1 MDMRTDDRIKASLGG
16 LGYPGFRYLAPTPVE
31 ADPREVLFEAL
42 RADDMD
48 QRVID
53 ALPWVLAHR
62 NDLDLRAL
70 TDQVRSAGLQNRLG
84 FLIEITVS
92 AAKRMRHR
100 EVTERL
106 EPWLLVLREMR
117 HTDEDTLAK
126 ASMTEVER
134 RRLRRSRSK
143 AARFWRLLTDL
154 NTKQAVKVVELGNVI
169 GDLNEQG

>member
-1 MDMRTDDRIKASLGG
+1 MRTEDRIKTSLGG
-16 LGYPGFRYLAPTPVE
+16 LGYPGFRYLAPTRVE

-62 NDLDLRAL
+62 SDLDLRAL
-70 TDQVRSAGLQNRLG
+70 TNQIRSAGLQNRLG

-92 AAKRMRHR
+92 AAKRMRQS

-117 HTDEDTLAK
+117 HADEDTLAK

-134 RRLRRSRSK
+134 RRLHRSRSK
-143 AARFWRLLTDL
+143 AARFWRLLTDV
-154 NTKQAVKVVELGNVI
+154 NTKQAVKVVELGNVMETSTKR
-169 GDLNEQG
+169 GS

>member
-1 MDMRTDDRIKASLGG
+1 MKANLGG
-16 LGYPGFRYLAPTPVE
+16 LGYPGFGYLASTFLE

-84 FLIEITVS
+84 FLIEITAS
-92 AAKRMRHR
+92 AAKRMRYS

-106 EPWLLVLREMR
+106 EPWLPVLREMR
-117 HTDEDTLAK
+117 HADEDTLAK

-143 AARFWRLLTDL
+143 AARYWRLLTDI
-154 NTKQAVKVVELGNVI
+154 NTKQAVKSVELGNVM
-169 GDLNEQG
+169 GDLNEEG